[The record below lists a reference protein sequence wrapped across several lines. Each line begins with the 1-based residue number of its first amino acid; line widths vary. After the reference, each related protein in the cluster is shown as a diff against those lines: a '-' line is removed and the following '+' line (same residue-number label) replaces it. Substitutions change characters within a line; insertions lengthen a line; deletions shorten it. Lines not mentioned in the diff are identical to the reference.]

1 MLRPHVADRAI
12 HGRPPGVGWG
22 GGEVGVGVSVPGHYL
37 V

>member
-22 GGEVGVGVSVPGHYL
+22 WGGPPGVPGHYL